1 MIKPIFLIVFSFFI
15 SAQAYSQSIFDSLSS
30 SSGQIN
36 SSDLAVERVERI
48 SISRRIFIIT
58 NRSNSFG
65 KGDFI
70 TLLVE
75 NQPIARALVAK
86 ITPESLA
93 GIKIVTIYSLSLWN
107 QLRIGSNVQILRGD
121 DSFLRNPQNQT
132 AAADEGLIKDDRDLF
147 NDTTFLEDDLNFE
160 ENSDRNLK
168 NDHMLSVYMASIE
181 GVDGN
186 FQAKRY
192 NQWNIAY
199 AYQLDSNIFVE
210 AAAGRRELTDFPPGI
225 DTTVTSLTAKLKYT
239 FAGPYFTFFQ
249 PYVGYQIVS
258 ANSDDAGVPS
268 TDPAAPT
275 TPQQLQDE
283 LDLIAETEKSQ
294 AIFGVT
300 ALRRLVP
307 GWFVRLDVGTD
318 KISGGL
324 SLEF

>member
-1 MIKPIFLIVFSFFI
+1 MIKPILLLVLSLFLSN
-15 SAQAYSQSIFDSLSS
+15 QAFAQSIFDSLSS
-30 SSGQIN
+30 NSNQVN
-36 SSDLAVERVERI
+36 SSDLPVERVERI

-58 NRSNSFG
+58 NKSNSFG

-86 ITPESLA
+86 LTPESLA
-93 GIKIVTIYSLSLWN
+93 GIKIVTIYSLGLWN
-107 QLRIGSNVQILRGD
+107 QLRMGSNVQILRGD
-121 DSFLRNPQNQT
+121 DSFLRNRQNQET
-132 AAADEGLIKDDRDLF
+132 EPDDGLIKDETDLF
-147 NDTTFLEDDLNFE
+147 DETTFLEDDLNFE

-181 GVDGN
+181 GVDGD
-186 FQAKRY
+186 FQATRY
-192 NQWNIAY
+192 NQWSVAY

-210 AAAGRRELTDFPPGI
+210 AAAGRRELNDFPPGI
-225 DTTVTSLTAKLKYT
+225 DSAITTLTAKLKYT

-249 PYVGYQIVS
+249 PYVGYQIIS
-258 ANSDDAGVPS
+258 AQSDDAGVPS
-268 TDPAAPT
+268 ADNST
-275 TPQQLQDE
+275 TPEQLQDE
-283 LDLIAETEKSQ
+283 LDLIAETEKNR

-307 GWFVRLDVGTD
+307 GWFIRVDVGTD
-318 KISGGL
+318 KLAGGL